1 MRNILKVLFVMSLL
15 SVSAGIVSAAEESG
29 TIQPATTEKYQ
40 KVRKQVDELANLP
53 AGKRAPEVVE
63 QAKKS
68 IATAQEGL
76 KSGNDKKTREYSEMA
91 ALQVLLTAAMAEE
104 RDATASAENARKVL
118 VSHENRLTAILSGK
132 GDK

>member
-1 MRNILKVLFVMSLL
+1 MKNILKVLFAMSLL
-15 SVSAGIVSAAEESG
+15 SVCAGIVSAADESG

-68 IATAQEGL
+68 ITTAQEGL
-76 KSGNDKKTREYSEMA
+76 KNGNDRMTREYSEMA
-91 ALQVLLTAAMAEE
+91 ALQVILAVALTEE
-104 RDATASAENARKVL
+104 RDASASAENSRKQL
-118 VSHENRLTAILSGK
+118 TLYENRLAIILSGK